1 MSDPQNTERRPR
13 REGAPVRRRPAKGE
27 VAVVDTTDSDFLRR
41 FVTEQGK
48 ILPIRL
54 TGLTAKQQRQ
64 LKHGIRRARTLG
76 LLP

>member
-1 MSDPQNTERRPR
+1 MSMSQDTERRPR
-13 REGAPVRRRPAKGE
+13 RDAPVRRRPAPGE
-27 VAVVDTTDSDFLRR
+27 VAVVDVNDPDFLRR

-76 LLP
+76 LLA

>member
-1 MSDPQNTERRPR
+1 MSMSQDSERRPR
-13 REGAPVRRRPAKGE
+13 RDAPVRRRPAKGE
-27 VAVVDTTDSDFLRR
+27 VAVVDTTDADFLRR

-64 LKHGIRRARTLG
+64 LKRGIRRARTLG
-76 LLP
+76 FLA

>member
-27 VAVVDTTDSDFLRR
+27 VAVVDTTDADFLRR

-64 LKHGIRRARTLG
+64 LKRGIRRARVLG
-76 LLP
+76 LMQ

>member
-1 MSDPQNTERRPR
+1 MRTSQDTERRTR
-13 REGAPVRRRPAKGE
+13 RDAPARRRPAKGE
-27 VAVVDTTDSDFLRR
+27 VAVVDVNDPDFLRR

-64 LKHGIRRARTLG
+64 LRNGIRRARTLG
-76 LLP
+76 LLA